1 MQFRQHK
8 VNLLVGTSVLESN
21 IDLPKCNLVAMF
33 DPPQSYTSYIKTKV
47 CYITVTMQFITFGMV
62 KKYLLGPDFVYALP
76 NS

>member
-1 MQFRQHK
+1 MKAKKQEQRLMQFRQHK

-47 CYITVTMQFITFGMV
+47 CYISVSATM
-62 KKYLLGPDFVYALP
+62 
-76 NS
+76 